1 MNTATA
7 SWTTKALLDW
17 TAGFFRKKGVDNPRL
32 SAEMLLAHVLG
43 TRRLALYMEPNRPSS
58 DLERATFRE
67 LVERTAK
74 HEPVD
79 YLVGSAPFFS
89 LTLEVNR
96 SVLIPRPSTEA
107 LVEHVLQ
114 HARRTP
120 GFHNARI
127 ADIGTGSG
135 ALAVALAKHLT
146 AASVVATDTSEA
158 ALSVAQRN
166 AEAHGVAERITF
178 HHGDL
183 YEPLAKEQFEYIV
196 ANPPYISDDEWAA
209 VASNVKDHEP
219 TEALRGGVD
228 GLKYLRP
235 LIEHSPAHLARP
247 GQLVLEIAASQ
258 KRTVLQL
265 AEKNTGL
272 NNAHVL
278 ADHEALPRVLV
289 ADAAL

>member
-1 MNTATA
+1 MSTAAA

-43 TRRLALYMEPNRPSS
+43 TRRLALYMEPDRPSS
-58 DLERATFRE
+58 ELERATFRE
-67 LVERTAK
+67 LVERAAR

-79 YLVGSAPFFS
+79 YLIGSASFFS
-89 LTLEVNR
+89 MTFEVNR

-120 GFHNARI
+120 GFHNPRI
-127 ADIGTGSG
+127 AEIGTGSG
-135 ALAVALAKHLT
+135 AVAVALAKHFPT
-146 AASVVATDTSEA
+146 GSVVATDVSEA
-158 ALSVAQRN
+158 ALELAQRN
-166 AEAHGVAERITF
+166 AAAHGVAERVTF
-178 HHGDL
+178 RRGDL
-183 YEPLAKEQFEYIV
+183 YEPLGSEHFEYV
-196 ANPPYISDDEWAA
+196 VSNPPYISDDEWAA
-209 VASNVKDHEP
+209 VASNVKDYEP
-219 TEALRGGVD
+219 AEALRGGVD

-235 LIEHSPAHLARP
+235 LIEQAGAHLARP

-258 KRTVLQL
+258 KQAVLQL
-265 AEKNTGL
+265 AGRNEVL
-272 NNAHVL
+272 DNAHVL

-289 ADAAL
+289 ADAA